1 MKRFAAVILSVVL
14 LFSLC
19 VPSTATAESDGIR
32 IPGSWVRDG
41 FRLLK
46 TTNFYSESI
55 RFLNYAFE
63 NVDHV
68 TYGETSVLA
77 GKLGESDQ
85 LRDILE
91 EALEQGITEGRG
103 SASFY
108 DGSDLEYSIGVA
120 EYTLRLE
127 SANGQTVAVFVL
139 KDTYDFT
146 EIRSGGSISNLLN
159 NLGYELQKNGTIK
172 PYTWMV
178 KVVIPV
184 EEEA

>member
-19 VPSTATAESDGIR
+19 APSAAIAEGDGIR
-32 IPGSWVRDG
+32 VPGSWVRGG
-41 FRLLK
+41 FKLLK

-77 GKLGESDQ
+77 RKLGESDQ
-85 LRDILE
+85 LLDILE
-91 EALEQGITEGRG
+91 KALEEGLAEGKG

-127 SANGQTVAVFVL
+127 SENGKTVAIFIL

-146 EIRSGGSISNLLN
+146 EIRGNGSISNLLN

-178 KVVIPV
+178 KVVIPL